1 MLLLPILILYSSDC
15 SSHSIN
21 VFFEPIQ
28 REFVDY
34 FRRIIF
40 RNTGSIDGNGEKFSI
55 KVRRQISAD
64 SRFILSFRYK
74 TWEVLS
80 KQHGVEDS
88 RNFSD
93 MKFSC
98 VRFEDHKLTLRL
110 VLTFRGNYKLV
121 ILILSLP
128 EYPPIRNLSIPKLHS
143 FRKNKRQFLEC
154 FQATLIPKM
163 KDKGKDEKYFL
174 FVTHFDRGS

>member
-1 MLLLPILILYSSDC
+1 MLILPIIIFYSTDC

-21 VFFEPIQ
+21 VFFESIQ

-34 FRRIIF
+34 FRRIVF

-55 KVRRQISAD
+55 KIRREISAN

-88 RNFSD
+88 RNFSN

-98 VRFEDHKLTLRL
+98 VRFEDHKLTLRF
-110 VLTFRGNYKLV
+110 VLTITKNYKLV
-121 ILILSLP
+121 ILILSLLDHYPP
-128 EYPPIRNLSIPKLHS
+128 EYSESID
-143 FRKNKRQFLEC
+143 
-154 FQATLIPKM
+154 T
-163 KDKGKDEKYFL
+163 
-174 FVTHFDRGS
+174 

>member
-1 MLLLPILILYSSDC
+1 M
-15 SSHSIN
+15 
-21 VFFEPIQ
+21 FFEPIQ

-93 MKFSC
+93 MKSSC
-98 VRFEDHKLTLRL
+98 VRFGDHKLTLRL
-110 VLTFRGNYKLV
+110 VLTFRGNLG
-121 ILILSLP
+121 I
-128 EYPPIRNLSIPKLHS
+128 N
-143 FRKNKRQFLEC
+143 
-154 FQATLIPKM
+154 
-163 KDKGKDEKYFL
+163 
-174 FVTHFDRGS
+174 

>member
-1 MLLLPILILYSSDC
+1 
-15 SSHSIN
+15 
-21 VFFEPIQ
+21 
-28 REFVDY
+28 
-34 FRRIIF
+34 
-40 RNTGSIDGNGEKFSI
+40 
-55 KVRRQISAD
+55 
-64 SRFILSFRYK
+64 
-74 TWEVLS
+74 
-80 KQHGVEDS
+80 
-88 RNFSD
+88 

-121 ILILSLP
+121 ILILSLS

-174 FVTHFDRGS
+174 FVAHFDRGS